1 MPVKKKKSAKKIVRA
16 AVKAKPAK
24 KKIAA
29 KKTPKKPVAKSAAP
43 KAKAAS
49 GFLKTGDRAPDFSLA
64 DDTGRTVSLADFRGK
79 KLVVYFYPK
88 DFTGGCTQESCD
100 FRDNLNR
107 IAASRA
113 ALVGVSADSVD
124 SHRRFK
130 EKHGLN
136 FPLLSDPDRK
146 MIGAYGVWQMKSLY
160 GREFMGIVRTTYVVD
175 EKGVIAKVFAK
186 VKVQGH
192 VAAVLAAL

>member
-16 AVKAKPAK
+16 VAKPVKKKAAAK
-24 KKIAA
+24 KKVKQAA
-29 KKTPKKPVAKSAAP
+29 VKSTAP
-43 KAKAAS
+43 KTKAAA

-64 DDTGRTVSLADFRGK
+64 DDTGRTLSLADFRGK

-107 IAASRA
+107 IASSGA
-113 ALVGVSADSVD
+113 AIVGVSADSVD

-160 GREFMGIVRTTYVVD
+160 GREFMGIVRTTYVID
-175 EKGVIAKVFAK
+175 ENGVVTKVFAK

-192 VAAVLAAL
+192 VDQVLAALKS